1 MGGLGRRNVSGRS
14 HEALFWSLFAAGSV
28 LAALFVPALIL
39 VSSVFGPFG
48 WRWFADAFAYEGVRD
63 LLHPGIVRA
72 AIGVVVALIAIH
84 ACHRLRHLAVDL
96 HAPLPGLLI
105 ALVAYG
111 GAVAIAALTAVFLA
125 LV

>member
-1 MGGLGRRNVSGRS
+1 MSGRS

-28 LAALFVPALIL
+28 LAAVFVPAIIL
-39 VSSVFGPFG
+39 VTSVFGPFG
-48 WRWFADAFAYEGVRD
+48 WRWFADALTYDGIRD
-63 LLHPGIVRA
+63 LLQPAIVRL
-72 AIGVVVALIAIH
+72 AIGVIIALIAVH

-96 HAPLPGLLI
+96 HAPLPGGLI

-111 GAVAIAALTAVFLA
+111 GAATVAVLTAVILA

>member
-1 MGGLGRRNVSGRS
+1 MSGRS

-28 LAALFVPALIL
+28 LAALIVPALIL

-96 HAPLPGLLI
+96 HAPLPGVVI
-105 ALVAYG
+105 AVVAYG
-111 GAVAIAALTAVFLA
+111 GAVAVAALTAVFLA

>member
-1 MGGLGRRNVSGRS
+1 MSGRS

-28 LAALFVPALIL
+28 LAAVLVPALIL
-39 VSSVFGPFG
+39 VTSVFGPFG
-48 WRWFADAFAYEGVRD
+48 WRWFADALTYDGIRD
-63 LLHPGIVRA
+63 LLQHAIVRL
-72 AIGVVVALIAIH
+72 AIGVVIALIAVH

-96 HAPLPGLLI
+96 HAPLPGGLI

-111 GAVAIAALTAVFLA
+111 GAATVAVLTAVFLA

>member
-1 MGGLGRRNVSGRS
+1 MSGRS

-28 LAALFVPALIL
+28 LAAVFVPALIL
-39 VSSVFGPFG
+39 VTSVFGPFG
-48 WRWFADAFAYEGVRD
+48 WRWFADAFTYDGIRD
-63 LLHPGIVRA
+63 LLQHAIVRL
-72 AIGVVVALIAIH
+72 AIGAVIALIAVH

-96 HAPLPGLLI
+96 HAPLPGGLI

-111 GAVAIAALTAVFLA
+111 GAAAVAVLTAVFLA

>member
-1 MGGLGRRNVSGRS
+1 MSGRS

-48 WRWFADAFAYEGVRD
+48 WRWFADAFAYDGIRD
-63 LLHPGIVRA
+63 LLQHAIVRA
-72 AIGVVVALIAIH
+72 AIGAVVALIAVH

-96 HAPLPGLLI
+96 HAPLPGGLI

-111 GAVAIAALTAVFLA
+111 GATAIAVLTAVFLS

>member
-1 MGGLGRRNVSGRS
+1 MSGRS
-14 HEALFWSLFAAGSV
+14 HEALVWSLFAAGSV

-39 VSSVFGPFG
+39 VSSIFGPFG

-63 LLHPGIVRA
+63 LLNHAIVRV
-72 AIGVVVALIAIH
+72 AIGLLVALIAVH
-84 ACHRLRHLAVDL
+84 ACHRLRHLAIDL
-96 HAPLPGLLI
+96 HAPVPASLI

-111 GAVAIAALTAVFLA
+111 GAAAVTVLTAIFVA

>member
-1 MGGLGRRNVSGRS
+1 MSGRS

-48 WRWFADAFAYEGVRD
+48 WRWFADAFTYDGIRD
-63 LLHPGIVRA
+63 LLQHALVRL
-72 AIGVVVALIAIH
+72 AIGAVIALIAVH
-84 ACHRLRHLAVDL
+84 ACHRLRHLAIDL
-96 HAPLPGLLI
+96 HAPLPAGLI
-105 ALVAYG
+105 GALAYG
-111 GAVAIAALTAVFLA
+111 GAVAVAVLTATFLA